1 MKFTAAFL
9 LFTSALALVAPA
21 EDTASQ
27 VEAAA
32 VETEDVS
39 ENGLAPLEVT
49 VLVAS
54 PMGDSLPAGA
64 LMAPAATAGDTA
76 AMSAPM
82 FAPTVWCARVLD
94 KLFLLRNSRGII
106 PWYSNGPGGTGSAI

>member
-9 LFTSALALVAPA
+9 LFTSALALAAPA

-39 ENGLAPLEVT
+39 ENGFSPAEIARG
-49 VLVAS
+49 AS
-54 PMGDSLPAGA
+54 HPSHPAS
-64 LMAPAATAGDTA
+64 T
-76 AMSAPM
+76 
-82 FAPTVWCARVLD
+82 
-94 KLFLLRNSRGII
+94 
-106 PWYSNGPGGTGSAI
+106 